1 MSIRVPWV
9 DLATKFERAEVH
21 NEVGKVLQSGHFIGG
36 ETVAELERGIAG
48 WMHRDHAVA
57 VSSGTAALELGL
69 RALDVGPGDEVIV
82 PAVSFVATVGAVLRV
97 GATPVVVDVMDK
109 GPWIDPVAAA
119 EAVGPATRLVIPVHL
134 YGTAAPPLDIGVP
147 IFDDACQ
154 AVCPGGPSFG
164 VLTALSFYPTK
175 SLGGVGDG
183 GMILMDD
190 SKLAARL
197 RRMRNH
203 GMDES
208 GHVVESGGTNA
219 RMDSIKAA
227 VLSAQMDGMSSE
239 LERRRSVAN
248 ALDGVL
254 GGRAVP
260 RSGDGPVSVYAFC
273 HSARDD
279 VAKAL
284 RDEGIASVI
293 YYPQMVHEHDAVR
306 PHVRVSGDL
315 KHARRYCETTLSVP
329 CHGGL
334 TGQQVAHMVQT
345 LERVV

>member
-9 DLATKFERAEVH
+9 DLATKFER
-21 NEVGKVLQSGHFIGG
+21 VGIHDKIGEILQSGHFIGG
-36 ETVAELERGIAG
+36 EKVAQLEQSIAS

-69 RALDVGPGDEVIV
+69 RALDIGPGDEVSV

-97 GATPVVVDVMDK
+97 GATPVVVDVLER

-119 EAVGPATRLVIPVHL
+119 KAVGPHTRLVIPVHL
-134 YGTAAPPLDIGVP
+134 YGTAAPPLDLGIP

-175 SLGGVGDG
+175 FLGGVGDG
-183 GMILMDD
+183 GMILVDD
-190 SKLAARL
+190 AELAQRL
-197 RRMRNH
+197 GRMRNH
-203 GMDES
+203 GMDGS
-208 GHVVESGGTNA
+208 GHVVETGGTNA
-219 RMDSIKAA
+219 RMDAIKAA
-227 VLSAQMDGMSSE
+227 VLLAQLETMTEE

-254 GGRAVP
+254 GARVVA

-273 HSARDD
+273 HPDRDA
-279 VAKAL
+279 VAQAL
-284 RDEGIASVI
+284 QTNGIATAM
-293 YYPQMVHEHDAVR
+293 YYPRMVHDHDGIRDRVR
-306 PHVRVSGDL
+306 ISGDL
-315 KHARRYCETTLSVP
+315 DHAKRYCATTLSIP

-334 TGQQVAHMVQT
+334 TGPQVAHMVQT
-345 LERVV
+345 LERIV